1 MREAASLTFQ
11 HFDGHLGHPVR
22 LLLVQAKRLAHHH
35 LTEAAFAQR
44 LSENQSAQI
53 KITSDGP
60 YSALALLGVFSTS
73 GGGVGGVPGL
83 TCLGAAPSAGPGAA
97 RTQTHLTASENRW
110 RRGGRGGPASH
121 LSGWRSWSPRR
132 PEVEE
137 TDITPLIV
145 ERTPANNQ
153 LDGDKNLVYLNCLAL
168 CFFFLNP
175 LQHCQH
181 LRRRFD
187 MVA

>member
-1 MREAASLTFQ
+1 MFSLTFQ
-11 HFDGHLGHPVR
+11 HFDSHLGHPVG
-22 LLLVQAKRLAHHH
+22 LLLVQAERLAHHH

-44 LSENQSAQI
+44 LSEDQSAQI

-60 YSALALLGVFSTS
+60 YSPRCSLRLGW
-73 GGGVGGVPGL
+73 GWWGVAGL
-83 TCLGAAPSAGPGAA
+83 TCPGGAPSGGPGAA
-97 RTQTHLTASENRW
+97 RTQTPLTASENRW

-145 ERTPANNQ
+145 EQTPAKSH
-153 LDGDKNLVYLNCLAL
+153 LDGDKSLVQFNCLAL
-168 CFFFLNP
+168 CFVWF
-175 LQHCQH
+175 
-181 LRRRFD
+181 
-187 MVA
+187 

>member
-1 MREAASLTFQ
+1 MFLLREAASLTFQ

-22 LLLVQAKRLAHHH
+22 LLLVQAERLAHHH

-53 KITSDGP
+53 KSHQM
-60 YSALALLGVFSTS
+60 ALTQRWLSRVFSLPRV
-73 GGGVGGVPGL
+73 VGGFPGL
-83 TCLGAAPSAGPGAA
+83 TCPGGAPSGGPGAA
-97 RTQTHLTASENRW
+97 RTQTPLTASENRW

-132 PEVEE
+132 PEEEE

-145 ERTPANNQ
+145 EQTPANNQ
-153 LDGDKNLVYLNCLAL
+153 LDGDKNLICLNCLAL
-168 CFFFLNP
+168 CFFLI
-175 LQHCQH
+175 LLTCLHSLGRGREC
-181 LRRRFD
+181 L
-187 MVA
+187 